1 MAMYWPRL
9 KAALR
14 KLLALALAL
23 SLLPGLVELAESAEH
38 LLLDGHLPH
47 SEQHELVEAT
57 EAHDHGPGDE
67 HGCTP
72 MSHSCGCHMSSP
84 AVVGDA
90 ASIAY
95 RPTYITERRPIAAVQ
110 TLTSRAN
117 APPTRPPI
125 A

>member
-1 MAMYWPRL
+1 MYWPRL
-9 KAALR
+9 KAALQ
-14 KLLALALAL
+14 KLLAVALAL

-72 MSHSCGCHMSSP
+72 MSHSCGCHVSSP
-84 AVVGDA
+84 AVLGEV
-90 ASIAY
+90 ASIAT
-95 RPTYITERRPIAAVQ
+95 RLTSTSERRSLATEQ

-117 APPTRPPI
+117 APPTPPPI